1 MELKK
6 SFHILVLILIL
17 SPFADAQIK
26 GLGWAAKFGAAGGY
40 TPVII
45 YPDFSP
51 LNGRIS
57 TLGFPEISGKSIY
70 APGGSGYFY
79 IMSIKNLRIGGM
91 GFGGS
96 TEDSKTVGNINYASN
111 YDISGGGLTLEYTLP
126 FIKKVGVSFGV
137 ILGVGNL
144 EINLYKNNGGVDWN
158 NLSGENST
166 HLKMYSNYYILIP
179 TVNIDIP
186 VNRFLA
192 FRAGAGYQSSF
203 DYDWKIHNNQ
213 NLANVPDG
221 MNGDAFFIQVGI
233 LAGFFAF

>member
-1 MELKK
+1 VKNSIK
-6 SFHILVLILIL
+6 ILLITLL
-17 SPFADAQIK
+17 FSPFAKAQIK
-26 GLGWAAKFGAAGGY
+26 GLGWAAKFGAAGGF
-40 TPVII
+40 TPIVL

-51 LNGRIS
+51 LNSQIS
-57 TLGFPEISGKSIY
+57 GLGFPELTSKAVY

-79 IMSIKNLRIGGM
+79 IMSLKNFRIGGM

-96 TEDSKTVGNINYASN
+96 TEDSKFVTNLNFESN
-111 YDISGGGLTLEYTLP
+111 YKISGGGITLEYTLP
-126 FIKKVGVSFGV
+126 FIKKVGVSFGMV
-137 ILGVGNL
+137 LGIGNL

-158 NLSGENST
+158 NLTDDNAKHVKIYT
-166 HLKMYSNYYILIP
+166 NYYILIP

-192 FRAGAGYQSSF
+192 FRAGAGYQTSF

-213 NLANVPDG
+213 NLANVPDN
-221 MNGDAFFIQVGI
+221 MNGDAFFIQIGI